1 MCQLHAVKDSVLTW
15 GGLIGTFQPRQKGE
29 QHIPRGM
36 CRTDEESAEV
46 IVPKRMLTDKGSGEA
61 PNEHQVFSRRSE
73 DMQRKQKTSESYRSD
88 DRAEPEGPNGAYSI
102 SFTEP
107 DGKET
112 LYDGLI
118 EAVISE
124 KNLGEAFRQVV
135 ANHGEIN
142 VIGNANSV
150 EVYNVGGILISKD
163 EMNVKCN
170 AGIYLVKVDGK
181 VSKVI
186 VR

>member
-1 MCQLHAVKDSVLTW
+1 MKSQGTNILANPAFGQWFAAVPVSDTQAEIYHYFPAAGANNAFISKYIFDLASSSV
-15 GGLIGTFQPRQKGE
+15 
-29 QHIPRGM
+29 
-36 CRTDEESAEV
+36 
-46 IVPKRMLTDKGSGEA
+46 
-61 PNEHQVFSRRSE
+61 
-73 DMQRKQKTSESYRSD
+73 
-88 DRAEPEGPNGAYSI
+88 EGV
-102 SFTEP
+102 
-107 DGKET
+107 ET
-112 LYDGLI
+112 TT
-118 EAVISE
+118 A
-124 KNLGEAFRQVV
+124 KVV

-142 VIGNANSV
+142 VIGNDNSV

>member
-1 MCQLHAVKDSVLTW
+1 
-15 GGLIGTFQPRQKGE
+15 
-29 QHIPRGM
+29 
-36 CRTDEESAEV
+36 
-46 IVPKRMLTDKGSGEA
+46 
-61 PNEHQVFSRRSE
+61 
-73 DMQRKQKTSESYRSD
+73 MQAFSD
-88 DRAEPEGPNGAYSI
+88 DGFYFVLQPLFDTAGANNAFISKYIFDLASSSVEGV
-102 SFTEP
+102 
-107 DGKET
+107 ET
-112 LYDGLI
+112 TT
-118 EAVISE
+118 A
-124 KNLGEAFRQVV
+124 KVV